1 VSDCLPQ
8 QAMLFQVLEGPVADR
23 RKQALNHAEQKKN
36 RILIMKFFL
45 HGHIHAS
52 MLEGP
57 CFLLK
62 YHTCA
67 TNENIASV
75 SGKCHGH
82 QLLYVLLEVT
92 S

>member
-1 VSDCLPQ
+1 
-8 QAMLFQVLEGPVADR
+8 
-23 RKQALNHAEQKKN
+23 
-36 RILIMKFFL
+36 MKFFL